1 MKRIIA
7 IMIVLLFIFTSSASA
22 GSLSEMTDEELLSMY
37 QQIQSIL
44 LSRSDEYSLT
54 LNAGRYI
61 VGEDI
66 PSGTYRLECKSPYAA
81 ANVDVYATSE
91 SKYSSDSFI
100 MAELYNS
107 SVVGKLDLNDGNI
120 LKISGSTIDLT
131 CYNPAHISIVS
142 EVADV
147 KDGADIASNGD
158 SFVVSPGKYH
168 VGSEIAPGTYRLVCE
183 DAYGF
188 AGVNVYENSKA
199 KLPYYNAIVSKLFGN
214 PEIGKLE
221 LKKGNYVE
229 IEEGSV
235 TFYTYDG
242 IGK

>member
-131 CYNPAHISIVS
+131 YYNPAHISIVS
-142 EVADV
+142 EVADG
-147 KDGADIASNGD
+147 KDNADIASNRD
-158 SFVVSPGKYH
+158 LFVVSPGKYH

-188 AGVNVYENSKA
+188 AGVNVYEDSEA

-242 IGK
+242 NRR